1 MIVLKEKEVCSYTNS
16 CPYANNC
23 QGTNP
28 TRNNYFRCEYVN
40 NGIIESDKSRNLH
53 DLTGKMEIISE

>member
-1 MIVLKEKEVCSYTNS
+1 MIVLKEREVCPYTNN
-16 CPYANNC
+16 CPYVNNC
-23 QGTNP
+23 QGANP
-28 TRNNYFRCEYVN
+28 TRNNMFTCEYTN